1 MIDLILNKD
10 NKKLT
15 TFLNPFSYLLARK
28 QRSLFSNFNIE
39 IDGVLL
45 VLILRIFSFHFSR
58 QSFDM
63 TSLAPVIFNKAISE
77 SKTIYLIG
85 TKPEVIDQAV
95 NNIRDKFHNLNICG
109 YRDGYFS
116 IEEKK
121 EILHNI
127 IKIDPDFVI
136 CGMGTPK
143 QEEFL
148 LDLSKAG
155 WNGRGY
161 TCGGFLHQTAQN
173 IKYYPKWIDFLNLRA
188 FYRVYDE
195 PKLIK
200 RYMLE
205 YPVAIIYIVSDLIVY
220 KWRD

>member
-1 MIDLILNKD
+1 MEWDL
-10 NKKLT
+10 
-15 TFLNPFSYLLARK
+15 A
-28 QRSLFSNFNIE
+28 
-39 IDGVLL
+39 
-45 VLILRIFSFHFSR
+45 LRL
-58 QSFDM
+58 Q
-63 TSLAPVIFNKAISE
+63 
-77 SKTIYLIG
+77 
-85 TKPEVIDQAV
+85 V

-121 EILHNI
+121 EIMHNI

-148 LDLSKAG
+148 LDLSKVG
-155 WNGRGY
+155 WKGRGY

-205 YPVAIIYIVSDLIVY
+205 YPVAIIYIVYDLIVY

>member
-1 MIDLILNKD
+1 MINLILNKD

-28 QRSLFSNFNIE
+28 QKDLFSSFNIE
-39 IDGVLL
+39 IDGILL
-45 VLILRIFSFHFSR
+45 VLILRIFGFHFIR
-58 QSFDM
+58 KSFDM
-63 TSLAPVIFNKAISE
+63 TSLARIIFNKAISE
-77 SKTIYLIG
+77 SKSVYLIG

-95 NNIRDKFHNLNICG
+95 NNIREKFINLNICG
-109 YRDGYFS
+109 FRDGYFS
-116 IEEKK
+116 VEEKK
-121 EILHNI
+121 KILNNI
-127 IKIDPDFVI
+127 IKLNPDYVI

-148 LDLSKAG
+148 LELSKAG

-173 IKYYPKWIDFLNLRA
+173 IKYYPKWIDLFNLRA

-200 RYMLE
+200 RYILE
-205 YPVAIIYIVSDLIVY
+205 YPIAIIYIVSDLIIY
-220 KWRD
+220 KWKH